1 MKNLHEQIEL
11 QALFQNVPISCLVMS
26 ELSSI
31 YVLGG
36 E

>member
-1 MKNLHEQIEL
+1 MQNLHEQIEF

-26 ELSSI
+26 ELSSV